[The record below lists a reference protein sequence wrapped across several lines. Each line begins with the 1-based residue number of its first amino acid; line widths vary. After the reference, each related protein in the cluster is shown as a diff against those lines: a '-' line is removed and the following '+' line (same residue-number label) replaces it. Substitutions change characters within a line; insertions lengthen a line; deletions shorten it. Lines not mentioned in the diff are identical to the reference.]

1 MLNVRNRTLGR
12 GLITRG
18 QPQAD
23 RCELDEGKVVSCKP
37 VVARRHPTA
46 LLDPV
51 EEPFD
56 VVARAIEVWAKADRT
71 AAIAFRRDVGP
82 RALLHCK
89 LPDPIG
95 VVATVGKQH

>member
-1 MLNVRNRTLGR
+1 M
-12 GLITRG
+12 
-18 QPQAD
+18 
-23 RCELDEGKVVSCKP
+23 DEGKVVSCKP

-56 VVARAIEVWAKADRT
+56 EVASAIEVRAKADRI

-82 RALLHCK
+82 RALLHGK
-89 LPDPIG
+89 LPNPVG
-95 VVATVGKQH
+95 VIATVGKQH